1 MKIMIKKK
9 MRTTV
14 IFFFCSVLFLF
25 RFGFFGGFFLLLYNF
40 FFFTK
45 INIQLNS
52 IIPRNKFLLPERN
65 HSYKTRSL
73 PA

>member
-1 MKIMIKKK
+1 MIKKK
-9 MRTTV
+9 NENYSYFCLFV
-14 IFFFCSVLFLF
+14 LFCFCFVLFFFGV
-25 RFGFFGGFFLLLYNF
+25 FFFNYCFFFL
-40 FFFTK
+40 TK